1 MAPSLARVAL
11 AASVLL
17 LSLAFVLA
25 ATNDDLLTRLAKE
38 RAHITPEEIAKQ
50 LADNTITDADLLPT
64 RPAPKSYTPSG
75 QPEFALLI
83 TPGRGKGCNLK
94 KFTNLQKFLKEE
106 AHF

>member
-1 MAPSLARVAL
+1 MQGRSVAAVSARRARPQSLICSSVSLSFGVVLSPSPSPSR
-11 AASVLL
+11 S
-17 LSLAFVLA
+17 
-25 ATNDDLLTRLAKE
+25 
-38 RAHITPEEIAKQ
+38 
-50 LADNTITDADLLPT
+50 TDADLLPT
-64 RPAPKSYTPSG
+64 RPPPKSYTPSG